1 MILQVGG
8 RKGETIVMAM
18 HFQRKPH
25 NACFSGQICTTSWD
39 GKKKHK
45 RKTLEIVEWLSYS
58 WSSLRG
64 LQPSGG
70 VHPLPWL
77 NPWVLPRQPREPWA
91 QCWTPSA
98 VYSWESMIAFQ
109 WWSRQKN
116 PPRKQKTDHTPK
128 KHLKVVLTCII
139 WNMLYP
145 PPRNLTYIQVPKIAI
160 FERRIHFLQGP
171 WFLGYPSWISGMF
184 SASFSTHFFIP
195 VSGASKRNRFQG
207 ASTGQRLD

>member
-1 MILQVGG
+1 M
-8 RKGETIVMAM
+8 
-18 HFQRKPH
+18 
-25 NACFSGQICTTSWD
+25 
-39 GKKKHK
+39 
-45 RKTLEIVEWLSYS
+45 EWLSYS
-58 WSSLRG
+58 WSSLWR
-64 LQPSGG
+64 LQPPGG
-70 VHPLPWL
+70 VLPLPWL

-109 WWSRQKN
+109 WWSRQKH
-116 PPRKQKTDHTPK
+116 PPRKK
-128 KHLKVVLTCII
+128 KRTTLPRNI
-139 WNMLYP
+139 WKWFWLALYEICCTP

-160 FERRIHFLQGP
+160 FERGIHDLQGP
-171 WFLGYPSWISGMF
+171 WFLGYPSWISCMF